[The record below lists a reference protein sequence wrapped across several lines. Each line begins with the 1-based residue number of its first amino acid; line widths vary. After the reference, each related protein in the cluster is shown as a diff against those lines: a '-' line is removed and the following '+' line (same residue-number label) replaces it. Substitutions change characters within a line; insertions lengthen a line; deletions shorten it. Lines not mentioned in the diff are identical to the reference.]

1 MRYAFITDIHGKR
14 NNLEKVLEHIQTFSS
29 IHEIICLG
37 DVFEVKVPKK
47 DLKDFQFQSIE
58 QVLDLDWELIDLLK
72 GIRVIKGNQEE
83 RILSLIPEKEIPI
96 DFYNFL
102 THMPLDI
109 YLTPMVRL
117 THGHTFDW
125 MEEEDY
131 WRPSHIHY
139 WSRPWI
145 FYGHNH
151 QNVLFEVQEKKNHPY
166 YERKRIINGKPITL
180 DAASRYLINIGDMK
194 YDHPSWMLLDTL
206 ENQITYN
213 ILY

>member
-14 NNLEKVLEHIQTFSS
+14 DNLEKVLEHIQTFSS

-47 DLKDFQFQSIE
+47 DLKDFQFQCME
-58 QVLDLDWELIDLLK
+58 QVLDLDWELMNLLK
-72 GIRVIKGNQEE
+72 DIRVIKGNQEE
-83 RILSLIPEKEIPI
+83 RILSLIPEKEFPK

-102 THMPLDI
+102 IHMPLEI
-109 YLTPMVRL
+109 HLIPMVRL

-125 MEEEDY
+125 TGEEDY
-131 WRPSHIHY
+131 WRPSNVHY
-139 WSRPWI
+139 WSSPWI

-151 QNVLFEVQEKKNHPY
+151 QNVLFEVKEIENNPY
-166 YERKRIINGKPITL
+166 YERKSIINGKPITL
-180 DAASRYLINIGDMK
+180 DSASRYLINIGDMK